1 MKIIKTLLQVLN
13 KEEIKKLIAQNK
25 FKEVYRKVSR
35 LTYFQPSWT
44 HNLTEVFYAA
54 GINPLAYMDEIPENF
69 LHSSTIKGVSI
80 PNYIKTIGYLAFS
93 GCRNLTNI
101 EIPDSVTT
109 IIDGAFSNC
118 RNLKTIA
125 IPDSVTSIGKGVF
138 VNCTHLTSIK
148 ISNSIVRISK
158 DMFFNCYNLKA
169 IAIPDSV
176 TSVGDNAFYNCKS
189 LTSIIIPYST
199 TDIGDN
205 AFYNCEQLTITC
217 YSEKV
222 KELIIN
228 SGFDEN
234 RIKVV

>member
-35 LTYFQPSWT
+35 LTYFQPGWT

-69 LHSSTIKGVSI
+69 LHSSTIKYVSI

-118 RNLKTIA
+118 RNLKTIT
-125 IPDSVTSIGKGVF
+125 IPDSVRSIGVDAFYGCK
-138 VNCTHLTSIK
+138 
-148 ISNSIVRISK
+148 
-158 DMFFNCYNLKA
+158 NLK
-169 IAIPDSV
+169 
-176 TSVGDNAFYNCKS
+176 
-189 LTSIIIPYST
+189 
-199 TDIGDN
+199 
-205 AFYNCEQLTITC
+205 ITC

-222 KELIIN
+222 KELIIK
-228 SGFDEN
+228 SGFDKN